1 MVKTAEELNSPDS
14 GMPEFCF
21 QCCFFVSFF
30 VLRGLAIKKIK
41 NMVLEHLD
49 LWKEVAWRQKSK
61 KYQQGKDP
69 PGRGGGRPIPLFLV
83 FQLLPVPLPGG

>member
-1 MVKTAEELNSPDS
+1 
-14 GMPEFCF
+14 
-21 QCCFFVSFF
+21 
-30 VLRGLAIKKIK
+30 
-41 NMVLEHLD
+41 MVLEHLD
-49 LWKEVAWRQKSK
+49 LWKEVAWRQRSK